1 MAHINNIQCDICGE
15 TYEGYRAETWNTVWN
30 SKVTIDDFGTHSCM
44 SEHNRQEYDLCIK
57 CMTRVKNFMNHMK
70 ESVETEPMDYK
81 PCKRKCFM
89 RSF

>member
-1 MAHINNIQCDICGE
+1 MAQLNNIRCDICGN
-15 TYEGYRAETWNTVWN
+15 TYEGYRADIWNEIWS
-30 SKVTIDDFGTHSCM
+30 SKITIDDFGSYNGM
-44 SEHNRQEYDLCIK
+44 SEHSITKYDLCIT
-57 CMTRVKNFMNHMK
+57 CMTRVKNFVKHMK